1 MLRNLCFFSD
11 AINAT
16 CSSRC
21 WEYSCWGP
29 SEDQCV
35 RCPRYRHNVTR
46 VCLTSCDEE
55 PRLYAD
61 DSAPQ
66 KQCQPCDPL
75 CLNNCTGPVTATL
88 CLQKSSPT
96 LFLWLPGAVQR
107 GAEAGRAPS
116 KDSAPCGPSMKFM
129 MKHNLPLVRGGSHG
143 NIGPCSQLQLWPP
156 TAPPKCKPQNRHWWL
171 LGQMLTDF
179 NNIR

>member
-1 MLRNLCFFSD
+1 MVAVDNAPRFVCFFSD

-107 GAEAGRAPS
+107 GG
-116 KDSAPCGPSMKFM
+116 
-129 MKHNLPLVRGGSHG
+129 RGGPRSPVK
-143 NIGPCSQLQLWPP
+143 ILPPPVAPQWSLWWSIIY
-156 TAPPKCKPQNRHWWL
+156 HL
-171 LGQMLTDF
+171 LGVVHMA
-179 NNIR
+179 I